1 MSSTADM
8 KFAERVSLWTLD
20 RLYRKRCALSSV
32 SICSDAYFQKRGVDF
47 WGVSSK
53 NGSCV
58 YIDEKVK
65 NTNKWGSRSKR
76 LGLEYMAGFDRG
88 YGWFADEADT
98 LTTHY
103 SFVWLKV
110 SDESVR
116 SWNLTE
122 AHIAGCS
129 ALIFPKKS
137 AKDAA
142 A

>member
-1 MSSTADM
+1 M

-32 SICSDAYFQKRGVDF
+32 DICSDAHFQKRGVDF

-53 NGSCV
+53 TGSYV

-65 NTNKWGSRSKR
+65 NTNRWGSRSKR

-137 AKDAA
+137 AKAA
-142 A
+142 VA